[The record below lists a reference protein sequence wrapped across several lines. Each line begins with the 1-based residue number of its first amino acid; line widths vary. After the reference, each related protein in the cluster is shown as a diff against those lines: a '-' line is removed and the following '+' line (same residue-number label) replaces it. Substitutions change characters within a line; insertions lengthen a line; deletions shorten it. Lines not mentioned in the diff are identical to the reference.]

1 MLLPLVLQVPETF
14 FTLVTLNICDPAA
27 LPVVE
32 PVLALEPADGLVELA
47 ALPEPDAVPLI
58 STSLLT
64 CELSFE
70 VSPWS

>member
-1 MLLPLVLQVPETF
+1 MLLPVVLQVPETF

-47 ALPEPDAVPLI
+47 LLEPEAVPLI